1 MGGSARMLPLGYFS
15 TGIMWL
21 FRIFIVK
28 RVIETAYDIRLFA
41 IKSYGL
47 VIHEFGQYFCP
58 VLCCR
63 VCSCAM
69 EEAISSGRNSSD
81 IILCACKCEKI
92 RLYFPFA
99 IESSLPSSA
108 RSATTAPYPATNH
121 TKFFHPYLAISPQ
134 IHGSTSVRPN
144 ILRTMG

>member
-69 EEAISSGRNSSD
+69 EEAISSGRNSLD

-92 RLYFPFA
+92 DRTSLLLLKALFPVPPEA
-99 IESSLPSSA
+99 LLLS
-108 RSATTAPYPATNH
+108 YPATNH